1 MRLFVDTLMAGIEQ
15 GIFRSISPVL
25 ATGWIVAM
33 AQRAVVFRSSPLMT
47 TSRDSVI
54 QETVDAALRLVDAD
68 GTQ

>member
-1 MRLFVDTLMAGIEQ
+1 MGVPSSRFFPLSSTVVDCA
-15 GIFRSISPVL
+15 VL

-33 AQRAVVFRSSPLMT
+33 AQRAVVFLSSPLMT

-68 GTQ
+68 GTR